1 MFCNVNMCTA
11 RSLCDAGLHCTS
23 SRPFYNHYVVPSTTI
38 IRGFNFR
45 GCPSSPRKPRKF
57 SPANISAH
65 TVAGYAGG
73 LVSRSH
79 TVFCGWVST
88 RCRVGQ
94 LDAQEVNF
102 GTSQLGS
109 ERLRL
114 GAYRSSQL
122 QTSSRGQFPTYWE
135 PL

>member
-1 MFCNVNMCTA
+1 MTLSTPGM
-11 RSLCDAGLHCTS
+11 
-23 SRPFYNHYVVPSTTI
+23 SRKSETVCFNNPLNPSFIRTPTI
-38 IRGFNFR
+38 INNKKVASKCSREIHKDIAILVDILVFCR
-45 GCPSSPRKPRKF
+45 Y
-57 SPANISAH
+57 
-65 TVAGYAGG
+65 VAGYAGG